1 METLLNPQ
9 AEALIAYRTFWQA
22 GEEGWGKA
30 LGERG
35 SYGSGLGMGGG
46 YWERTGI
53 CRDCMEST
61 DKFRVDF
68 CELLMVLSCVKEI
81 QETEDT

>member
-30 LGERG
+30 IGRG
-35 SYGSGLGMGGG
+35 LRYAG
-46 YWERTGI
+46 
-53 CRDCMEST
+53 DA
-61 DKFRVDF
+61 
-68 CELLMVLSCVKEI
+68 
-81 QETEDT
+81 